1 MEIPQGLKYSKEHEW
16 VATEDSVATIGI
28 TDHAQDQL
36 GEIVYVELPSVGDKI
51 SKDDPFG
58 VVESVKAVSDIYA
71 PVSGTVIEINEELPE
86 SPEVVNEDPYGAGW
100 LIEVEPTDARQI
112 EQLMAAADY
121 EKLVQEKTD

>member
-16 VATEDSVATIGI
+16 VVTEDTVATIGI

-36 GEIVYVELPSVGDKI
+36 GEIVYIELPAVGDKI

-71 PVSGTVIEINEELPE
+71 PVTGTVIEINEDLPE
-86 SPEVVNEDPYGAGW
+86 SPETVNEDPYGDGW
-100 LIEVEPTDARQI
+100 LIKVKITDLSDLEDLMDAEEYAELLAR
-112 EQLMAAADY
+112 
-121 EKLVQEKTD
+121 EKE